1 MESTLQ
7 PTYYL
12 DANEPSIQTFAAKHT
27 THARTEVEKAVA
39 LYYAVRDGFWYSP
52 YRLDFR
58 PEGLKASAF
67 LNREPKAGHCLNK
80 AMLLSASA
88 RAVGIPSRLSFY
100 HVRNHLATERL
111 EKMLGTNLLVFHT
124 AAELWLEG
132 RWVKATPAFNKALCD
147 KLGVETLEFTGREDS
162 IFQEYDSAGRQFMHY
177 EYEYGAFDDLPFDLM
192 KSELLKYYGHV
203 LTEELIAAH
212 DGVIDVERLAGQ
224 YLKDLQEGVNA

>member
-1 MESTLQ
+1 MQATLQ

-12 DANEPSIQTFAAKHT
+12 DADEPSLCAFAERYT
-27 THARTEVEKAVA
+27 RKAASERENAIA

-80 AMLLSASA
+80 AMLLAASA
-88 RAVGIPSRLSFY
+88 RVVGIPSRLSFY

-124 AAELWLEG
+124 VAELWLEG
-132 RWVKATPAFNKALCD
+132 RWVKATPAFNQALCT
-147 KLGVETLEFTGREDS
+147 KLGVDSLEFNGLDDS
-162 IFQEYDSAGRQFMHY
+162 IFQPYDASGREFMHY
-177 EYEYGAFDDLPFDLM
+177 EYEYGAYNDLPFDLM

-203 LTEELIAAH
+203 LTEELIAKY
-212 DGVIDVERLAGQ
+212 DGVIDVEQLA
-224 YLKDLQEGVNA
+224 KEGVVR